1 MSTPA
6 SSATKR
12 PNEDPKT
19 LEYQTTHPGNL
30 VIKPSS
36 KNYGPNN
43 TVSNA
48 RDELTRYF
56 ETHLPR
62 ASGGWPMDPQN
73 PWSGHTVAVSLQGS
87 VRTPALLRV
96 ADCTHPKN
104 GFGPELVLYVRIP
117 RKTSAPLNLN
127 PGRREDVRYFH
138 VDNAE
143 ARRLLCNMK
152 ISPFDATTAYNG
164 TAQHHPYVLSM
175 LVSMHAI
182 GDLGTASEGQR
193 NAEGKPTL
201 FTGCGATAYANGGLT
216 VVCLPPLSAEL
227 EKCFILMGHSLAV
240 APASNSST
248 PDTTTSTSSHDDD
261 AESSTSDDVPLA
273 QQLDAIWGNWKA
285 KSTEAGNQLRACTQ
299 ELYDL
304 GQHLPRAHA
313 SSILS
318 HTIPK
323 LSSHSAAI
331 GTHVLAEVMDHF
343 VGIAAKSTAASAPKK
358 AAQSKT
364 KAASAPPAKPKS
376 ILQTSQKSTGSKSAA
391 ASSSKAPAASVAKT
405 VSFAP
410 TPKETPAKDDDDD
423 NDSES
428 WDIEDPIPT
437 SKRDRE
443 SDDDEEGEN
452 SDEEEEEERPTKK
465 KQGKRA
471 RHNEGDLKDD
481 DEEDFSDGDPD
492 SDDSESNSGDDS
504 DDDEEAGDS
513 DVSEDE
519 ARTAPKKSVANHTG
533 ATFLSTASSSATT
546 LATASSSVQQ
556 TGPKPLAQAAPTAP
570 TAPTAPAAPAAPA
583 ASTAPVFDW
592 KSALNLPVMMPELE
606 SLLSP
611 ASDLLPGSMAQPFA
625 SKLNALKQVVETNTP
640 TPSVGQLLSSIVVDL
655 VHALHGLAERRG
667 SDGAVPMSP
676 EEVVRV
682 RALSSAAERLH
693 TGAHPLVRDALRD
706 LRALEANLVRF
717 RQHSCEVTEGLCRI
731 WAPGGALVPAASS
744 EVANESPGSSTAPEP
759 PEPPAP
765 S

>member
-1 MSTPA
+1 MSTSA
-6 SSATKR
+6 STTSKR
-12 PNEDPKT
+12 PNEDPKA

-36 KNYGPNN
+36 KNYGPSN

-48 RDELTRYF
+48 RDELNRYF
-56 ETHLPR
+56 ETHLPK
-62 ASGGWPMDPQN
+62 ASGGWPMDPNN

-96 ADCTHPKN
+96 ADCTHPRN

-138 VDNAE
+138 VDNAD

-152 ISPFDATTAYNG
+152 ISPFDATTAHNG

-182 GDLGTASEGQR
+182 GDLGAASEGLYDDKH
-193 NAEGKPTL
+193 KPTYA
-201 FTGCGATAYANGGLT
+201 TGCGATAYANGGLT
-216 VVCLPPLSAEL
+216 IVCLPPLSAEL

-240 APASNSST
+240 APTSNHT
-248 PDTTTSTSSHDDD
+248 APDTTTSSHDDD

-285 KSTEAGNQLRACTQ
+285 KSTEAGTQLRACTQ

-313 SSILS
+313 SSIFS
-318 HTIPK
+318 QTIPK
-323 LSSHSAAI
+323 LSSHSAAV
-331 GTHVLAEVMDHF
+331 GTHLLAEVMDQL
-343 VGIAAKSTAASAPKK
+343 VGIATKAASASAQKK
-358 AAQSKT
+358 AAQSKA
-364 KAASAPPAKPKS
+364 KSASAPQPKPKS
-376 ILQTSQKSTGSKSAA
+376 ILQTPHKSTGSKSAA
-391 ASSSKAPAASVAKT
+391 TSSSKAPSASTAKT

-410 TPKETPAKDDDDD
+410 ISKRTPTEDDDD

-428 WDIEDPIPT
+428 WDIGDPVPT
-437 SKRDRE
+437 GKRDRE
-443 SDDDEEGEN
+443 SDNEEGGED
-452 SDEEEEEERPTKK
+452 SDDDQEEEEDEEEPKERPTKQK
-465 KQGKRA
+465 ASKRA
-471 RHNEGDLKDD
+471 RYNEGDLKDD
-481 DEEDFSDGDPD
+481 DEEDFSDGNPD

-504 DDDEEAGDS
+504 DE
-513 DVSEDE
+513 EDE
-519 ARTAPKKSVANHTG
+519 AHDSDASEDGPKAVPKQAVAKQNGVAMSSV
-533 ATFLSTASSSATT
+533 ASSSAVTT
-546 LATASSSVQQ
+546 LAATLPLAQSPL
-556 TGPKPLAQAAPTAP
+556 PKPLAQGTTTA
-570 TAPTAPAAPAAPA
+570 T
-583 ASTAPVFDW
+583 VVDW
-592 KSALNLPVMMPELE
+592 GSALNLPVMMPELE

-611 ASDLLPGSMAQPFA
+611 ASDLLPSSMAQPFG
-625 SKLNALKQVVETNTP
+625 SKLKTLKQLVEANTLA
-640 TPSVGQLLSSIVVDL
+640 PSVGQLLSSIVVDL
-655 VHALHGLAERRG
+655 VHALHALADRR
-667 SDGAVPMSP
+667 DANGAVPMSV

-706 LRALEANLVRF
+706 LRALETNLVQF

-731 WAPGGALVPAASS
+731 WAPGGALVPATS
-744 EVANESPGSSTAPEP
+744 EDAARDSPGPSTPPEPPEP

>member
-6 SSATKR
+6 STTSKR

-36 KNYGPNN
+36 KNYGPSN
-43 TVSNA
+43 TMSNA
-48 RDELTRYF
+48 RDELNRYF
-56 ETHLPR
+56 ETHLPK
-62 ASGGWPMDPQN
+62 ASGGWPMDPN
-73 PWSGHTVAVSLQGS
+73 HPWSGHTVAVSLQGS

-96 ADCTHPKN
+96 ADCTHPRN

-117 RKTSAPLNLN
+117 RKTSVPLNLN

-138 VDNAE
+138 VENAD
-143 ARRLLCNMK
+143 AQRLLCNMK
-152 ISPFDATTAYNG
+152 ISPFDATMAYNG

-182 GDLGTASEGQR
+182 GDLGAASEGLYDDKH
-193 NAEGKPTL
+193 KPTHA
-201 FTGCGATAYANGGLT
+201 TGCGATAYANGGLT
-216 VVCLPPLSAEL
+216 IVCLPPLSAEL

-240 APASNSST
+240 APTSNHT
-248 PDTTTSTSSHDDD
+248 APDTTTTTSSNDDD

-273 QQLDAIWGNWKA
+273 QQLDAIWGNWKVR
-285 KSTEAGNQLRACTQ
+285 STEAGNQLRACTQ

-304 GQHLPRAHA
+304 GQHLPRANA

-323 LSSHSAAI
+323 LSSHSVAV
-331 GTHVLAEVMDHF
+331 GTHVLAEVMDQF
-343 VGIAAKSTAASAPKK
+343 VGITPKPTFASAQKK

-364 KAASAPPAKPKS
+364 KSASAPQTKPKS

-391 ASSSKAPAASVAKT
+391 ASSSKAPAASTAKT

-410 TPKETPAKDDDDD
+410 TPKEPPAKDNDDDD
-423 NDSES
+423 NNSES
-428 WDIEDPIPT
+428 WDIDDPAPPT
-437 SKRDRE
+437 GKRDRE
-443 SDDDEEGEN
+443 SDNDEEDSGG
-452 SDEEEEEERPTKK
+452 DDDDEEERPTMQKN
-465 KQGKRA
+465 GKRA
-471 RHNEGDLKDD
+471 RYNEGDLKDD
-481 DEEDFSDGDPD
+481 DEEDFSDGNPD

-504 DDDEEAGDS
+504 DDDEEAGGS

-519 ARTAPKKSVANHTG
+519 ARAVPKKVVANHTG
-533 ATFLSTASSSATT
+533 VTSLSA
-546 LATASSSVQQ
+546 ASSSVTTLAATSSSAQSPV
-556 TGPKPLAQAAPTAP
+556 PKPLAQCT
-570 TAPTAPAAPAAPA
+570 T
-583 ASTAPVFDW
+583 TAPVLDW
-592 KSALNLPVMMPELE
+592 GSALNLPVMMPELE

-611 ASDLLPGSMAQPFA
+611 ASDLLPSSMASPFA
-625 SKLNALKQVVETNTP
+625 SKLKTLKQFVEANTLA
-640 TPSVGQLLSSIVVDL
+640 PSVGQLLSSIVVDL
-655 VHALHGLAERRG
+655 VHALHALAERRG
-667 SDGAVPMSP
+667 ADGSVPMSA

-717 RQHSCEVTEGLCRI
+717 RQHSCEVTEGLCHI
-731 WAPGGALVPAASS
+731 WAPGRALVPATSE
-744 EVANESPGSSTAPEP
+744 EVAKESPESSTP